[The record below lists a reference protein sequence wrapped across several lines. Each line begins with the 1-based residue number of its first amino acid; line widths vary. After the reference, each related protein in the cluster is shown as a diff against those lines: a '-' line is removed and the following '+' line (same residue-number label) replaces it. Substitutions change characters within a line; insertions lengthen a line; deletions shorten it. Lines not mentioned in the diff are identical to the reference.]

1 MVNQPKG
8 KIDEKPK
15 KNLTNQPKGKTNHK
29 FQFLFYQSIEKIHQN
44 SKAQNL
50 EKIANLKPK
59 APNNAPKKKTII
71 NKFWSYKIKLL
82 LCFAIKLL
90 IVTSLVWWM
99 Q

>member
-8 KIDEKPK
+8 KTDEKPK

-59 APNNAPKKKTII
+59 APNNAPKKKP
-71 NKFWSYKIKLL
+71 
-82 LCFAIKLL
+82 LL
-90 IVTSLVWWM
+90 ISFDHIKSNYYYVLP
-99 Q
+99 